1 MHLTKERRCRSVY
14 RRKCVALLS
23 VLFLLLTTVVSCKDQ
38 PSDDKTVTDHIIR
51 QYLTALCEYDI
62 KTMNQNSL
70 SVIESYGDS
79 KEINASCKVLAARI
93 SWQIEGISINGNAA
107 IAQITLV
114 RPQNFEVICTDA
126 LGDAMRQIEQ
136 NTERTPAQMLGASIK
151 SRAEKTDA
159 VQISVEIPMSK
170 VADKWMIGKTHTI
183 DGIISEI
190 RTPTAAV
197 YALIGQ

>member
-1 MHLTKERRCRSVY
+1 
-14 RRKCVALLS
+14 
-23 VLFLLLTTVVSCKDQ
+23 
-38 PSDDKTVTDHIIR
+38 
-51 QYLTALCEYDI
+51 
-62 KTMNQNSL
+62 MNKNSL

-79 KEINASCKVLAARI
+79 KAVNASCKVLAARI
-93 SWQIEGISINGNAA
+93 SWQIENISINGNAA

-126 LGDAMRQIEQ
+126 LSDAMRQIEQ
-136 NTERTPAQMLGASIK
+136 NAERTPAEILASAIK

-170 VADKWMIGKTHTI
+170 VANKWMISKTHTI

-190 RTPTAAV
+190 RTPTSAV
-197 YALIGQ
+197 YSLIGQRQACSVHPLRIQQYPDI